1 MPAPQKN
8 MISIQQLEFQYPRSD
23 FQLEIDQLTIAA
35 GEKLAIIGPSGS
47 GKTTLLNLI
56 SGIELPDRGQ
66 IKIGDIELT
75 SLSDA
80 KRRSFRIK
88 NFGQVFQQFELIE
101 YLSVLDNI
109 LLPFAINSALT
120 LTREI
125 RSQAIGQ
132 AKSFGL
138 GNKLNRKPAKLS
150 QGEQQRVAVCRAL
163 INRPPILL
171 ADEPTGNLDP
181 ANKHRILDILFQQA
195 TQQNQTLIMVTH
207 DLNIVEGF
215 DRTIDFATFFATE
228 TATHEGEVSAR

>member
-1 MPAPQKN
+1 
-8 MISIQQLEFQYPRSD
+8 MITIQQLKFQYPRSD
-23 FQLEIDQLTIAA
+23 FQLAIEQLEISA

-56 SGIELPDRGQ
+56 SGIELPERGKV
-66 IKIGDIELT
+66 KIGEVELT
-75 SLSDA
+75 QLSDA

-88 NFGQVFQQFELIE
+88 TFGQVFQQFELIE

-109 LLPFAINSALT
+109 LLPFAINSSLT
-120 LTREI
+120 LTPAI
-125 RSQAIGQ
+125 RSQAILQ
-132 AKSFGL
+132 AESFGL
-138 GNKLNRKPAKLS
+138 GDKLKRKPGKLS

-181 ANKHRILDILFQQA
+181 ANKHRILEILFQQA

-215 DRTIDFATFFATE
+215 DRTIDFATFFAPE
-228 TATHEGEVSAR
+228 TPAGEVLAK

>member
-1 MPAPQKN
+1 
-8 MISIQQLEFQYPRSD
+8 MISIQQLKFQYPRSD
-23 FQLEIDQLTIAA
+23 FQLEIDHLTIAA
-35 GEKLAIIGPSGS
+35 GEKLAIIGPRGS

-75 SLSDA
+75 SLSDM

-109 LLPFAINSALT
+109 LLPFAINSALK

-132 AKSFGL
+132 AESFGL

-195 TQQNQTLIMVTH
+195 KQQNQTLIMVTH

-215 DRTIDFATFFATE
+215 DRTIDFATFFATVA
-228 TATHEGEVSAR
+228 TTHEGEVSAR